1 MKKLCSFVL
10 AACLIIG
17 TTTTSLAIK
26 NLDQNGEPYPIDP
39 KEVEEVYIDSFP
51 SEFSRV
57 IENGKKEW
65 YNNGFIH
72 GNIGGTKVTMDM
84 KPDNVKTE
92 KRVPLSYPANLS
104 FRVPK
109 NAKVSAGYTGMESP
123 IYRVRVDEKQYVLD
137 MTYIP
142 RESLV
147 ITNESGFINMDI
159 ISGIYDSIKQ
169 GLESEVDFGGKEA
182 ILGTI
187 LYERATSSDKD
198 CLIGTTSNGGL
209 ISIEITPKT
218 KRKLKKDW
226 MNRFITGLEIF
237 DVKQPINFYQSKK
250 SNYTNPMK
258 LKMHEEYKEQE
269 KRYLK
274 DNYDNFGRTSGWYD
288 GVG

>member
-1 MKKLCSFVL
+1 MKKLYGVVL
-10 AACLIIG
+10 CACLVIT
-17 TTTTSLAIK
+17 TTTTSLAVK
-26 NLDQNGEPYPIDP
+26 KLDQNGEPYPIDP
-39 KEVEEVYIDSFP
+39 KAVEEVYVDSFP

-57 IENGKKEW
+57 IENGKKGW

-72 GNIGGTKVTMDM
+72 DNIGGTRVTMDM
-84 KPDNVKTE
+84 KPDNLKTE

-109 NAKVSAGYTGMESP
+109 NAKASAGYVGEEAPAYKVKIDTQ
-123 IYRVRVDEKQYVLD
+123 QYVLD

-159 ISGIYDSIKQ
+159 VEGIYESVKR
-169 GLESEVDFGGKEA
+169 GLGAEVDFGGREA

-187 LYERATSSDKD
+187 LYERATSPSKD
-198 CLIGTTSNGGL
+198 CLVGTTSNGGL
-209 ISIEITPKT
+209 ISIKITPNAKH
-218 KRKLKKDW
+218 KLKKDW

-250 SNYTNPMK
+250 SNYTNPLK
-258 LKMHEEYKEQE
+258 LKTHEEYKEQE
-269 KRYLK
+269 KKYLK
-274 DNYDNFGRTSGWYD
+274 ENYDNFGKTSGWYD